1 MIHDVDFS
9 RTLRDIETIF
19 QINKSNLNFHIL
31 TLFLAPEYSQ
41 RQDKKN
47 ELLFSPI
54 GPQVPSG
61 LIFKVFVT
69 FLQNLLLFVRRAY
82 FNVVVNVQTSGRH
95 RWRWWWV
102 DVDNHTL
109 PCKNWFNKLNLHKF
123 RCHFCRRIS
132 FIGLVRNV
140 ECPNSPH
147 IVDPQ
152 SKKTQINAN
161 PWSLV
166 HTSVRMR
173 YLLYISTSVW
183 VLHTPKAGRNSNF

>member
-61 LIFKVFVT
+61 LIFKVLRQDVT
-69 FLQNLLLFVRRAY
+69 DDDDDR
-82 FNVVVNVQTSGRH
+82 
-95 RWRWWWV
+95 
-102 DVDNHTL
+102 
-109 PCKNWFNKLNLHKF
+109 
-123 RCHFCRRIS
+123 
-132 FIGLVRNV
+132 
-140 ECPNSPH
+140 
-147 IVDPQ
+147 
-152 SKKTQINAN
+152 
-161 PWSLV
+161 
-166 HTSVRMR
+166 
-173 YLLYISTSVW
+173 STSII
-183 VLHTPKAGRNSNF
+183 TPYLARIDSTS